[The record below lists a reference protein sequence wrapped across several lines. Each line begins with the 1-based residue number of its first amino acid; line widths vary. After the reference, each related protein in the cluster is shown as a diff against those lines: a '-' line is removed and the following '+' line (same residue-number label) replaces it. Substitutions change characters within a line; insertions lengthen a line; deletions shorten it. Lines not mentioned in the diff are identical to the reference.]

1 MRQAVWVLIAV
12 VALGIGFV
20 GGRLT
25 SQERAALEQL
35 QARIQDLEQQIEEL
49 SAQAAS
55 PTSEAAAQPVG
66 SRGSNLKIAVV
77 RVNDLALRFQ
87 EDNPKLQE
95 QIRQKRAEIEQE
107 LQKVQQQ
114 FQSGELSREEAELR
128 LVQLQQ
134 ELQKQLLLA
143 VAGPIQAAVNEVA
156 RDLGYDVVVKQEDVV
171 LYYKDAILDDI
182 TERVWDRMKLL
193 KSAE

>member
-12 VALGIGFV
+12 VALGIGYV

-25 SQERAALEQL
+25 SQERAAVDRL
-35 QARIQDLEQQIEEL
+35 QARLQELEQRIETL
-49 SAQAAS
+49 SAPAAS
-55 PTSEAAAQPVG
+55 STPTSAVAAQPTG
-66 SRGSNLKIAVV
+66 PTLKIAVV
-77 RVNDLALRFQ
+77 QVNELALRF
-87 EDNPKLQE
+87 EKDNPKLEE

-107 LQKVQQQ
+107 LQKIQQQ
-114 FQSGELSREEAELR
+114 YQSGELSREEAQLQA
-128 LVQLQQ
+128 VQLQQ

-171 LYYKDAILDDI
+171 LYYKDALLDDI
-182 TERVWDRMKLL
+182 TEQVWDRMKLL
-193 KSAE
+193 K

>member
-25 SQERAALEQL
+25 SQERAAVEQL
-35 QARIQDLEQQIEEL
+35 QARLQDLEQRIEEL
-49 SAQAAS
+49 SAQAAP
-55 PTSEAAAQPVG
+55 PTSRAAAQPM
-66 SRGSNLKIAVV
+66 GSNLRIALVQ
-77 RVNDLALRFQ
+77 VNDLALRFQ

-128 LVQLQQ
+128 VVQLQQ

-182 TERVWDRMKLL
+182 TEQVWDRMKLL
-193 KSAE
+193 K